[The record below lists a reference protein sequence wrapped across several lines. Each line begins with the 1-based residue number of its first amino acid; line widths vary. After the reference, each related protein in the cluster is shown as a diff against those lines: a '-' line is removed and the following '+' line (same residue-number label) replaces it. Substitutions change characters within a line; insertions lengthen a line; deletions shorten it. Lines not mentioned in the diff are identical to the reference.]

1 MKYIDKI
8 LVLLFFTIG
17 FTSCV
22 ENENFE
28 ILPKEETLAILT
40 PGEGTVIVL
49 DDTNLSN
56 NALFLSWS
64 SPDSS
69 SEFTYVIEAAKTG
82 TDFETPVI
90 MGTTQ
95 LTNFG
100 MSVEEL
106 NTFLLDV
113 MGLDPDLA
121 TSLDIRVSTDQEMS
135 ENVSLIFTPFTVE
148 YEELYLVGSL
158 TNWEPAEALPMT
170 RLDFNVF
177 ELTVDLADGDEFK
190 FLPTNTGWDGDLG
203 EDPDNPGYLI
213 EEGEQN
219 ISGYSAGKY
228 KVTVDLNTFTFELEE
243 LLAPEELFLVGSL
256 TGWDP
261 ATSWPFFK
269 SAENVFTI
277 VADLP
282 DGAEFKFLP
291 QNTGWDGDWGEDP
304 NNPGSIIQEGED
316 NVKGYAAGKYLITVD
331 FNTLTYA
338 LSAIDNL
345 FLVGSLTGWDPA
357 TSVPMGEPSLGVF
370 SIVIDLPD
378 GAEFKF
384 LPQNTGWDGDWGE
397 DPNNPGRIIQDGEDN
412 VKGYAAGKYVIAVDF
427 NTLSYTVSSISEI
440 PGNLYLVGSFNGWS
454 NDANNPQFTEVS
466 SGVFEITQA
475 LSAGDE
481 FKFVPVAGDWGNDWG
496 ESQVSAKVLEQ
507 NSEKNV
513 SVTEAGTYTI
523 TVDFNLGTIS
533 VL

>member
-8 LVLLFFTIG
+8 LVLFLFAISFI
-17 FTSCV
+17 SCV

-28 ILPKEETLAILT
+28 ILPKVEKLLILT
-40 PGEGTVIVL
+40 PGEGSVIVL

-64 SPDSS
+64 TPDSN
-69 SEFTYVIEAAKTG
+69 SEFTYVIEAAETG
-82 TDFETPVI
+82 SGFEVPVI

-95 LTNFG
+95 ITNFG

-106 NTFLLDV
+106 NTFLLNE

-121 TSLDIRVSTDQEMS
+121 SSLDIRVSTIEA
-135 ENVSLIFTPFTVE
+135 VSQDVALIFTPFTVE
-148 YEELYLVGSL
+148 YAELFIVGSL
-158 TNWEPAEALPMT
+158 TNWEPTEALAMT
-170 RLDFNVF
+170 RLDVNLF

-203 EDPDNPGYLI
+203 EDPNNLGHLI

-219 ISGYSAGKY
+219 LSGYTAGKY
-228 KVTVDLNTFTFELEE
+228 KVFVDLNTFTFVVEE

-304 NNPGSIIQEGED
+304 NNPGSIIQD
-316 NVKGYAAGKYLITVD
+316 NEVNVTGYPAGKYLITVD
-331 FNTLTYA
+331 YNTLTYN
-338 LSAIDNL
+338 LSAVDNL

-357 TSVPMGEPSLGVF
+357 TSLPMGEASLGIF
-370 SIVIDLPD
+370 SIIVDLPD

-397 DPNNPGRIIQDGEDN
+397 DANNLGRIIQDDEQNLAGF
-412 VKGYAAGKYVIAVDF
+412 AAGKYVVAVDF
-427 NTLSYTVSSISEI
+427 NTLSYSVSSVSEI
-440 PGNLYLVGSFNGWS
+440 PANLYLVGGFNGWS

-466 SGVFEITQA
+466 SGVFEITQV

-496 ESQVSAKVLEQ
+496 ESKVSAKVLEQ
-507 NSEKNV
+507 NDENNL
-513 SVTEAGTYTI
+513 SVTDAGTYKI

>member
-8 LVLLFFTIG
+8 LVLFLFAIS

-28 ILPKEETLAILT
+28 ISPKVEKLLILT
-40 PGEGTVIVL
+40 PGEGSVIVL
-49 DDTNLSN
+49 NDTNLSN

-64 SPDSS
+64 TPDSS
-69 SEFTYVIEAAKTG
+69 SEFTYVVEAAETG
-82 TDFETPVI
+82 TGFEFPVI
-90 MGTTQ
+90 MGTTEN
-95 LTNFG
+95 TNFG
-100 MSVEEL
+100 MSVDEL
-106 NTFLLDV
+106 NTFLLNV
-113 MGLDPDLA
+113 MEIDPDLA
-121 TSLDIRVSTDQEMS
+121 TSLDIRVSTAENMS
-135 ENVSLIFTPFTVE
+135 QDVSLIFTPYTVE
-148 YEELYLVGSL
+148 YTELFLVGSL
-158 TNWEPAEALPMT
+158 TNWEPSEALAMT
-170 RLDFNVF
+170 KIDFNLF
-177 ELTVDLADGDEFK
+177 EITVDLADGDEFK
-190 FLPTNTGWDGDLG
+190 FIPQNTGWDGDLG
-203 EDPDNPGYLI
+203 EDPDNLGYLI

-219 ISGYSAGKY
+219 LTGYTPGKY
-228 KVTVDLNTFTFELEE
+228 KVSVDLNTFSFLVEE
-243 LLAPEELFLVGSL
+243 ILAPEELFLVGSL

-304 NNPGSIIQEGED
+304 NNPGSIIQENEVNISGIS
-316 NVKGYAAGKYLITVD
+316 AGKYLITVD
-331 FNTLTYA
+331 YNTLTYK

-357 TSVPMGEPSLGVF
+357 TSLPMGEASLGVF
-370 SIVIDLPD
+370 SIIIDIPD

-397 DPNNPGRIIQDGEDN
+397 DSNNLGRIIQDDEQNLSGF
-412 VKGYAAGKYVIAVDF
+412 VAGKYVVAVNF
-427 NTLSYTVSSISEI
+427 NTLSYSVSSVSEI
-440 PGNLYLVGSFNGWS
+440 PANLYLVGGFNGWS
-454 NDANNPQFTEVS
+454 NDANNPQFIEVS

-481 FKFVPVAGDWGNDWG
+481 FKFIPVAGDWANDWG

-507 NSEKNV
+507 NDEKNL
-513 SVTEAGTYTI
+513 SVADAGTYKI